1 MKKSFLLLSVFLSA
15 CSLFNDKVIDD
26 IIQGEENVTEKV
38 IGDIAEARPTPQNP
52 PH

>member
-1 MKKSFLLLSVFLSA
+1 MLKYIFMIAL
-15 CSLFNDKVIDD
+15 CSCSMFSEKIIDD
-26 IIQGEENVTEKV
+26 LIQGEENVAEKV